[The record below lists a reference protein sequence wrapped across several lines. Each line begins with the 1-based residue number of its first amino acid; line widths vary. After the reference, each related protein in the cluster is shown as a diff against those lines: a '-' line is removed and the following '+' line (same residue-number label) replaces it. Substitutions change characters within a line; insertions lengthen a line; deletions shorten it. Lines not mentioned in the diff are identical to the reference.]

1 MSNEISQSP
10 YPDPR
15 TMDHWDYQAALSGF
29 KDGEEFKK
37 EYFNQAKKAVS
48 AGVAAGT
55 GVFAAGFG
63 LSAGVVSGLDLLPVA
78 GGFLVRAGVGLCRAA
93 KIVGLAAWNTAQSAW
108 YSLAGA
114 ASTPQGQETL
124 RRGYEIAEGALN
136 PEPPKNLWQLAGR
149 GGAEILQKAADRAGV
164 KKDE

>member
-108 YSLAGA
+108 YSLVGS
-114 ASTPQGQETL
+114 ASTPQGQEVLQNTT
-124 RRGYEIAEGALN
+124 ECIGALVN
-136 PEPPKNLWQLAGR
+136 GTPPPATPTARSCFAG
-149 GGAEILQKAADRAGV
+149 GKIYEKIKQEIS
-164 KKDE
+164 E

>member
-29 KDGEEFKK
+29 KKGEEFKK
-37 EYFNQAKKAVS
+37 EYFNQAKKAVVS
-48 AGVAAGT
+48 GVAAGT

-63 LSAGVVSGLDLLPVA
+63 LSAGVVSGLDLLPAA
-78 GGFLVRAGVGLCRAA
+78 GGGLVWAGVGLCRAA

-108 YSLAGA
+108 YSFVGA
-114 ASTPQGQETL
+114 ASTPQGQEVIKNT
-124 RRGYEIAEGALN
+124 AECVENLV
-136 PEPPKNLWQLAGR
+136 EQSPPPS
-149 GGAEILQKAADRAGV
+149 
-164 KKDE
+164 